1 MEGCLNNSNIKKSCE
16 IDDKNENI
24 QSNINLEKG
33 IKSFYML
40 KNIFSFIDYK
50 KELEII
56 KYNKQLQEKFK
67 LNINDYKK
75 VSGKYKIGEKNGK
88 GKEYIL
94 NTEILIFEGKD
105 SNRKRN
111 GKGNKSERI

>member
-1 MEGCLNNSNIKKSCE
+1 MEGCLNNNIIKKSCE

-24 QSNINLEKG
+24 QKNINLEKD
-33 IKSFYML
+33 IKSFYMI
-40 KNIFSFIDYK
+40 KNIFSFLDYK

-56 KYNKQLQEKFK
+56 KYNKQLQKKFK

-75 VSGKYKIGEKNGK
+75 GSGKYIIEDKNRK

-94 NTEILIFEGKD
+94 NTKIKFDIL
-105 SNRKRN
+105 
-111 GKGNKSERI
+111 